1 VIFWLQEDLLSYMAT
16 SIRQRQSVA
25 SVNMATTEVC
35 MEDAEAPQTSSPAS
49 ENSRL
54 LNTAEAPLGDLKE
67 STRKEQAVAG
77 LAVVS
82 FAASITSILFASNP
96 MVYVSGI
103 IGATLSPYVAVQQ
116 RKITDIDALEETT
129 SRMKEE
135 VAQLEAE
142 NNKLEASVKQLQLSV
157 SGLKATKDKL
167 ETLQSVQGKSIAEL
181 EKQLE
186 ESRKIAAMQKD
197 SLSGDILNNIM
208 TVVLA
213 ADDDGDMMLSDAE
226 IDEVTKNLE
235 SLQGVDFNDAQLK
248 KLIIS
253 KGRDIPGK
261 CIEDAELRII
271 FPFDGFLSLLPVCF
285 IQVSWTWSRPCWNQ
299 KVWKPLWRNLR
310 KSTCR
315 QNVHCQV
322 LCKGEFTFF

>member
-1 VIFWLQEDLLSYMAT
+1 
-16 SIRQRQSVA
+16 
-25 SVNMATTEVC
+25 MATTEVLI
-35 MEDAEAPQTSSPAS
+35 EDVEAPRPSSPAS

-54 LNTAEAPLGDLKE
+54 INGTDAPLGDLKQ

-82 FAASITSILFASNP
+82 FAASITSIIFSSNP

-103 IGATLSPYVAVQQ
+103 IGAALSPYAAVQQ

-129 SRMKEE
+129 DRMKEE
-135 VAQLEAE
+135 VAQLEGE
-142 NNKLEASVKQLQLSV
+142 NTKLEASVKQLESSV
-157 SGLKATKDKL
+157 SGLKKTKDKL
-167 ETLQSVQGKSIAEL
+167 DTLHSVQGKSISEL

-186 ESRKIAAMQKD
+186 ESRRIAAMQKD

-226 IDEVTKNLE
+226 IDEVTKNIE

-253 KGRDIPGK
+253 KGRDIPGLMDLVK
-261 CIEDAELRII
+261 TLLESDSVEVALEKFKKEYLQAER
-271 FPFDGFLSLLPVCF
+271 SLPGIV
-285 IQVSWTWSRPCWNQ
+285 
-299 KVWKPLWRNLR
+299 
-310 KSTCR
+310 
-315 QNVHCQV
+315 
-322 LCKGEFTFF
+322 